1 MKENTT
7 TIFYFPLGTPYFPKT
22 DLRLERA
29 KWTNIEDLNADTGF
43 ETQYT
48 FEKGIVETIQRC
60 RQQNNK

>member
-29 KWTNIEDLNADTGF
+29 KWTNIEDLNGIDTIFIKKG
-43 ETQYT
+43 YCY
-48 FEKGIVETIQRC
+48 EKKV
-60 RQQNNK
+60 